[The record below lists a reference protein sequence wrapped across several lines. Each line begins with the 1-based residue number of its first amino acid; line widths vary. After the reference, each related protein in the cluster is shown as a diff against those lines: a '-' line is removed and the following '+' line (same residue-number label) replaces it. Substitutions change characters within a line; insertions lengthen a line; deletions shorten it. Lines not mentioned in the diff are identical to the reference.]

1 MCPLTKNVI
10 TCSPNTATP
19 TDFNPSSNTGS
30 KRRLGVACCQSSHE
44 IMKSQPISAQTVGS
58 KCYHNFAKPASQ
70 CILLF
75 FFSI

>member
-1 MCPLTKNVI
+1 MVCPLTKNVI

-19 TDFNPSSNTGS
+19 ADINPSSNTGS
-30 KRRLGVACCQSSHE
+30 KRRLGVGRFQSSHE
-44 IMKSQPISAQTVGS
+44 IMKSQPISARTVGS
-58 KCYHNFAKPASQ
+58 NFAKPTSP